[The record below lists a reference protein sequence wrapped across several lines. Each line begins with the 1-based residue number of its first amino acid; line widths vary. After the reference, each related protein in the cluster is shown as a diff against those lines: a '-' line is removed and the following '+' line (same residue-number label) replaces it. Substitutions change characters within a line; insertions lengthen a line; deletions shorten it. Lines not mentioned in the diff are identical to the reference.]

1 MWGWCIVVYDFLL
14 QQEQEVLEGQLAE
27 IRSRLASV
35 QGERAVAEHSLGS
48 QLAQLKEQ
56 LLSEQRDKQKQE
68 LNLSRQL
75 KAAKAEIGECG
86 VALCKLDVSVCVWIA
101 YSCSGANEGRTEPG
115 ATDERRGW

>member
-27 IRSRLASV
+27 MRSRLASA

-75 KAAKAEIGECG
+75 KAAKAEIGECS
-86 VALCKLDVSVCVWIA
+86 VALCKLDVSMCMDCLQLLW
-101 YSCSGANEGRTEPG
+101 SK
-115 ATDERRGW
+115 